1 MEAHLDL
8 TQPTQ
13 VNKITTPYEICS
25 GPHDTQNCME
35 NPEQAWVDYASSHT
49 NEIRDKKFVSNQGP
63 RNFNEAA
70 NTWKDKPNFNWEQT
84 QTFTNPQNKS
94 ISVHSSSY
102 QIKLEKALLDFDSN
116 QEKRLSHLH
125 TQFGQHQDYMIGK
138 INLLLKIVSKK
149 LNNTSAP
156 ENAGNTMAHKSI
168 AAISHDEKE
177 ELRKK
182 GIKSPSKLFSP
193 KYLSPA
199 SIKELNKNPSAPKR
213 IHFVNLIIILSTDS
227 DTEEE
232 DTSSTNK
239 PEHELNDM
247 VIRSE
252 GVKEQGKKDDET
264 ETDMVVEEVIEEE
277 ERIVTSR
284 MAVEASS
291 TPVGKGKR
299 RVKRIKVFIG
309 SFTYECDFMILEDTS
324 SIIDRHLGEMI
335 FEKTFIDET
344 GLIYNEEKG
353 IVIFKQGDEKI
364 TFKRLYTIEVFKQ
377 TWLMR
382 LSTDSIPPSAHEE
395 NFGNGRTHY
404 YQSLLIEDEY
414 KQDEGDRRGG

>member
-1 MEAHLDL
+1 MGDENLIRTLGDYSKPSYEGYRNTIEL
-8 TQPTQ
+8 PEGNNVETPWPTRALLQ
-13 VNKITTPYEICS
+13 SVMTKRGSSERKI
-25 GPHDTQNCME
+25 
-35 NPEQAWVDYASSHT
+35 
-49 NEIRDKKFVSNQGP
+49 
-63 RNFNEAA
+63 
-70 NTWKDKPNFNWEQT
+70 
-84 QTFTNPQNKS
+84 
-94 ISVHSSSY
+94 
-102 QIKLEKALLDFDSN
+102 KAL
-116 QEKRLSHLH
+116 
-125 TQFGQHQDYMIGK
+125 
-138 INLLLKIVSKK
+138 
-149 LNNTSAP
+149 
-156 ENAGNTMAHKSI
+156 
-168 AAISHDEKE
+168 
-177 ELRKK
+177 
-182 GIKSPSKLFSP
+182 
-193 KYLSPA
+193 
-199 SIKELNKNPSAPKR
+199 
-213 IHFVNLIIILSTDS
+213 TDS

-277 ERIVTSR
+277 ER
-284 MAVEASS
+284 
-291 TPVGKGKR
+291 

-335 FEKTFIDET
+335 FEKPFIDET

-353 IVIFKQGDEKI
+353 TVMFKQGDEKI

-382 LSTDSIPPSAHEE
+382 LSIDSIPPSAHEE
-395 NFGNGRTHY
+395 NFGHGRTHY
-404 YQSLLIEDEY
+404 YQSLLIGDEY